1 MTQKE
6 INKMIEISYEEWD
19 EKFDCESSTSYTPY
33 EDEEEILKLIEL
45 NPNTVWTSVSFDNG
59 GVYYVNRYDPKGNLC
74 IFSKIKYN
82 DDEYEVCHLE
92 PPEDEDYDDEDYE
105 DEE

>member
-1 MTQKE
+1 
-6 INKMIEISYEEWD
+6 MIEISYEEWD
-19 EKFDCESSTSYTPY
+19 EKFNCESSTSYTPY
-33 EDEEEILKLIEL
+33 EHEEEILKLIEL

-74 IFSKIKYN
+74 LFSDIKYKD
-82 DDEYEVCHLE
+82 DDEYEVCYLE
-92 PPEDEDYDDEDYE
+92 SPEDEDYE